1 MRENLSQDQ
10 EICSYIEKLEPGLRR
25 ILAPNPSPMTYK
37 GTNTYLLG
45 VREIGVIDPGPNN
58 RMHFNQ
64 IIKAI
69 EPQQRIT
76 HIFVTHSHLDH
87 SPLAKILSEHTKAE
101 IYAFGPSN
109 DGQSAVMRSLV
120 KQGYTGGGEGV
131 DADFEPHRKIREGE
145 VISADDWELGVV
157 ETPGHFSNHLSFI
170 WDDAVFTGD
179 HIMDWASSMVSPPDG
194 DLSDFMTSCRKLLRQ
209 EWRIFYPGHGD
220 PVHNPK
226 ERTQWLIHHRQ
237 QRELQIIEAL
247 RLGPQT
253 PSSLAQH
260 IYTDTPKEL
269 LGAAA
274 RNVFAHLIDLRQ
286 REVVTTDLPFGFHSV
301 FQIK

>member
-10 EICSYIEKLEPGLRR
+10 EISSYIEELEPGLRR

-109 DGQSAVMRSLV
+109 EEQSAVMRSLV

-131 DADFEPHRKIREGE
+131 DADFEPHR
-145 VISADDWELGVV
+145 
-157 ETPGHFSNHLSFI
+157 
-170 WDDAVFTGD
+170 
-179 HIMDWASSMVSPPDG
+179 
-194 DLSDFMTSCRKLLRQ
+194 
-209 EWRIFYPGHGD
+209 
-220 PVHNPK
+220 
-226 ERTQWLIHHRQ
+226 
-237 QRELQIIEAL
+237 
-247 RLGPQT
+247 
-253 PSSLAQH
+253 
-260 IYTDTPKEL
+260 
-269 LGAAA
+269 
-274 RNVFAHLIDLRQ
+274 
-286 REVVTTDLPFGFHSV
+286 
-301 FQIK
+301 